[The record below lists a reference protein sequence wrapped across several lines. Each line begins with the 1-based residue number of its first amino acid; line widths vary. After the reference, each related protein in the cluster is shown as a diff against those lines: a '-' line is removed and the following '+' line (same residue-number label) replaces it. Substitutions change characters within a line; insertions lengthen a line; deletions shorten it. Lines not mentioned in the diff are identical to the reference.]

1 MKKLVMV
8 WIFGAALLAP
18 VVAGAQSRLN
28 VYETVDVNAPA
39 RKVWDAVKDFNGL
52 SKWHPAFSEAI
63 IVEGQNNTPGAK
75 RKLTLKDGPSF
86 IEELIAFDDK
96 GMTLRYVILGDAPLP
111 VAEYD
116 STLKVVALG
125 PNTSAVIWRGAF
137 FAKGAKDDD
146 VIKAL
151 RGAYRAGL
159 DNVKK
164 TNE

>member
-1 MKKLVMV
+1 MKRLMAWLV
-8 WIFGAALLAP
+8 GAVLLAP
-18 VVAGAQSRLN
+18 LVAGAQARLN

-52 SKWHPAFSEAI
+52 HKWHPAFSAAVI
-63 IVEGQNNTPGAK
+63 IEGQNNVPGAK

-96 GMTLRYVILGDAPLP
+96 AMTLRYVILGDAPLP

-125 PNTSAVIWRGAF
+125 PNASAVIWRGSF

-164 TNE
+164 NNE